1 MVTKKLQ
8 NLLLFSLF
16 RLWQVFNNDVV
27 SMNDAA
33 WYGTVSVDLRFRELR
48 AFQDLIV
55 YGCRQSAGFRFQPF
69 PERLPA
75 IMVDLDGFR
84 AFAPVRVKR
93 HEPLINL
100 L

>member
-1 MVTKKLQ
+1 ML
-8 NLLLFSLF
+8 SLF
-16 RLWQVFNNDVV
+16 RLWQVFDTALV
-27 SMNDAA
+27 SVNDAA
-33 WYGTVSVDLRFRELR
+33 WYEAGFVDLRFRELR
-48 AFQDLIV
+48 AFQDFMV

-75 IMVDLDGFR
+75 IVVDLDGFV

-93 HEPLINL
+93 HEPLVNL